1 MSIHVLGHDV
11 RFPEPRFANADGLL
25 AVGGDLKVERLLVA
39 YEHGIFPW
47 YSEGQPILWF
57 SPDPR
62 LILDPTAFKPSKSL
76 ARTRRSGKFETR
88 FDTAFGEVIR
98 KCASIQRPWQDGTW
112 ITTDMIEAY
121 EKLRQVGSAHSVET
135 FLDDELV
142 GGLYGVSVGRAFF
155 GESMFHEVSD
165 SSKIALWALTDRLSE
180 WDFDLID
187 CQMTTPLLTS
197 LGAREIPREEFL
209 EKVRLSV
216 AKENAPKNWGASIS

>member
-1 MSIHVLGHDV
+1 MSIHVLGNDA
-11 RFPEPRFANADGLL
+11 RFPDPCFANADGLL

-62 LILDPTAFKPSKSL
+62 LVLTPTAFKPSKSL
-76 ARTRRSGKFETR
+76 TRTRRSGKFETR
-88 FDTAFGEVIR
+88 FDTVFSEVIR
-98 KCASIQRPWQDGTW
+98 KCASIKRPWQDGTW
-112 ITTDMIEAY
+112 ITTDMINAY
-121 EKLRQVGSAHSVET
+121 EGLHQIGSAHSVET

-142 GGLYGVSVGRAFF
+142 GGLYGVSIGRAFF

-180 WDFDLID
+180 WEFDLID
-187 CQMTTPLLTS
+187 CQMTTPLLAS

-209 EKVRLSV
+209 EKVEISV
-216 AKENAPKNWGASIS
+216 AKENAPRNWGASIS

>member
-1 MSIHVLGHDV
+1 MSIHVLGHHLG
-11 RFPEPRFANADGLL
+11 FPDPRFANADGLL
-25 AVGGDLKVERLLVA
+25 AVGGDLRIERLLAA

-62 LILDPTAFKPSKSL
+62 LVLIPKAFKASKSL
-76 ARTRRSGKFETR
+76 TRARRSGKFETR

-98 KCASIQRPWQDGTW
+98 KCSSIRRTEQDGTW
-112 ITTDMIEAY
+112 ITDEMITAY
-121 EKLRQVGSAHSVET
+121 EKLHQIGRAHSVET

-142 GGLYGVSVGRAFF
+142 GGLYGVSMGRAFF

-165 SSKIALWALTDRLSE
+165 CSKIALWALADRLNQ

-187 CQMTTPLLTS
+187 CQMTTPLLAS
-197 LGAREIPREEFL
+197 LGAKEIPREEFL
-209 EKVRLSV
+209 EKVRISV
-216 AKENAPKNWGASIS
+216 AKEHAPKDWGASVD